1 MLLAGLLAVPSLADS
16 PLTST
21 DFWQVY
27 TDVPQVVSAH
37 ELGELNE
44 SLCAYLL
51 SSATIDRKAAVI
63 NALGWNIDGKQNAVI
78 FREALVKKY
87 ASPDLESK
95 WSAEEAFCLGYLMAM
110 DDYQHSEPAL
120 PYLRKAHQAKP
131 RSYTVAIV
139 EALVQAQNTTDF
151 EEGWRIVARLQ
162 QDKRLNKDLRGGAR
176 AAILEYMSPSQ
187 P

>member
-95 WSAEEAFCLGYLMAM
+95 WSAEEAFCLGYLMAL
-110 DDYQHSEPAL
+110 DDYQHSQPAL

-162 QDKRLNKDLRGGAR
+162 QDKRLIKDLRGGAR